1 MEIGLNLD
9 YRDSRQDKDSRQAF
23 ECFGKGM
30 LADSQTE
37 YRCTFKEEQS
47 ISKGVVESVMER
59 QRSGASSFK
68 GSLCDQC
75 WG

>member
-1 MEIGLNLD
+1 
-9 YRDSRQDKDSRQAF
+9 
-23 ECFGKGM
+23 M